1 MNKYIY
7 SNKLA
12 KLKGKRFF
20 KMKNLELASHIVK
33 AQSIKWKEIYIVIP
47 LKVMDQNLHFLFKLN
62 ANIIAKIFQI
72 SSKYNSL

>member
-1 MNKYIY
+1 MNIILKEKLSLLLKIVEQESRKMNKYIY

-33 AQSIKWKEIYIVIP
+33 AQSIK
-47 LKVMDQNLHFLFKLN
+47 
-62 ANIIAKIFQI
+62 
-72 SSKYNSL
+72 